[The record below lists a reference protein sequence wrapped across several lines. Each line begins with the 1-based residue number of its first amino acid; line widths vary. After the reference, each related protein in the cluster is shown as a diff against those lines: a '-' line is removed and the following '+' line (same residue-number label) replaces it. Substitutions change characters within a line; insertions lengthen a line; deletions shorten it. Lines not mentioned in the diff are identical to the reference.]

1 MLLLTSIRSATDRDT
16 QYFLAEAS
24 SGSLGLPEAA
34 IFQQDG
40 DLLLTRRDAVPKKG
54 TIAEVGVF
62 GVITETVTNL
72 PQTTV
77 RLQPTSP
84 GTYPFFT
91 VPDLSKDSRYADM
104 AVVKGPPYFRFYAGM
119 SRGYEG
125 ENEDAD

>member
-1 MLLLTSIRSATDRDT
+1 MTSICSVTDRDT
-16 QYFLAEAS
+16 QYFLADAS
-24 SGSLGLPEAA
+24 AASLKPPQATIVE
-34 IFQQDG
+34 QDG
-40 DLLLTRRDAVPKKG
+40 DQLFVCSDAVPKEG
-54 TIAEVGVF
+54 TICEVGLSEL
-62 GVITETVTNL
+62 ITETVTNL

-119 SRGYEG
+119 STRFGG
-125 ENEDAD
+125 DDEDAD